1 MLSQFLRTFVIPLC
15 AAFSIA
21 TTAAADPIKLALNW
35 KAEPQFGGFYAAK
48 FNGDFSRNKLD
59 VDILEG
65 GSGTPTVQMLA
76 AGKVDYAIVSADE
89 IVIAHDRGAKNIV
102 ALFATYQTNP
112 QAIMTHAERNF
123 TSIADIMHGDGLL
136 LWQSGLAYAQ
146 FFKKHYAPIKVTTA
160 PYLGGIGNFQQDRKI
175 SQQCFVTSEPLAAEK
190 AGIKIKTFMV
200 ADSGYNPYT
209 TVLATTREHLQK
221 NPEQVA
227 HIVASVR
234 AGWNAYL
241 QDPSSTN
248 AKMAQFNKAMDLPT
262 FLASAQA
269 QKPLIATPADSK
281 LGSMTAQRWQTLVE
295 QLREIKMIKTAV
307 PVDQLFVDR

>member
-1 MLSQFLRTFVIPLC
+1 MQSRYLRLIATFSILLSVC
-15 AAFSIA
+15 AAHA
-21 TTAAADPIKLALNW
+21 EPIKLALNW

-48 FNGDFSRNKLD
+48 FNGDFARNKLD

-112 QAIMTHAERNF
+112 QAIMTHAGRGFN
-123 TSIADIMHGDGLL
+123 SIADIMHGDGLL

-146 FFKKHYAPIKVTTA
+146 FFKKHYAPVKVTTA
-160 PYLGGIGNFQQDRKI
+160 PYLGGIGNFQKDPNI

-221 NPEQVA
+221 NPAQVGD
-227 HIVASVR
+227 IVASVR
-234 AGWNAYL
+234 SGWHAYL
-241 QDPSSTN
+241 QDPASIN
-248 AKMAQFNKAMDLPT
+248 AQMAQLNKAMDLPT

-269 QKPLIATPADSK
+269 QKPLIATPPGTG
-281 LGSMTAQRWQTLVE
+281 LGSMTLQRWQTLVK
-295 QLREIKMIKTAV
+295 QLREIKMIKSAV
-307 PVDQLFVDR
+307 AADQLFIDR

>member
-1 MLSQFLRTFVIPLC
+1 MHSLLRFFVALFASLAVG
-15 AAFSIA
+15 AAN
-21 TTAAADPIKLALNW
+21 AAEPIKLALNW

-48 FNGDFSRNKLD
+48 FNGDFARNKLD
-59 VDILEG
+59 VEILEG

-112 QAIMTHAERNF
+112 QAIMTHAERGF
-123 TSIADIMHGDGLL
+123 TSIADIMRGDGLL

-146 FFKKHYAPIKVTTA
+146 YFKKHYAPVKVATA
-160 PYLGGIGNFQQDRKI
+160 PYLGGIGNFQKDPKI

-221 NPEQVA
+221 NSEQVSNV
-227 HIVASVR
+227 VASVR
-234 AGWNAYL
+234 SGWNAYL
-241 QDPSSTN
+241 RDPTSTN
-248 AKMAQFNKAMDLPT
+248 TQMSQLNKAMDLPT

-269 QKPLIATPADSK
+269 QQSLIETPPNSK
-281 LGSMTAQRWQTLVE
+281 LGSMTTQRWQTLVE
-295 QLREIKMIKTAV
+295 QLREINMIKTAV
-307 PVDQLFVDR
+307 PADQLFVDR

>member
-1 MLSQFLRTFVIPLC
+1 MPFRIFHFIAIASIILSIC
-15 AAFSIA
+15 SAN
-21 TTAAADPIKLALNW
+21 AAAPIKLALNW

-48 FNGDFSRNKLD
+48 FNGDFARNKLD
-59 VDILEG
+59 VDIIEG

-112 QAIMTHAERNF
+112 QAIMTHAERGF
-123 TSIADIMHGDGLL
+123 TDIADIMHSDGVL

-146 FFKKHYAPIKVTTA
+146 YFKKHYAPIKVATA
-160 PYLGGIGNFQQDRKI
+160 PYLGGIGNFQKDQKI

-209 TVLATTREHLQK
+209 TVLATTRENLQK
-221 NPEQVA
+221 NSEQVSKV
-227 HIVASVR
+227 VASVR
-234 AGWNAYL
+234 AGWGAYL
-241 QDPSSTN
+241 QTPDSTN
-248 AKMAQFNKAMDLPT
+248 TQMAKLNKAMDLPT

-269 QKPLIATPADSK
+269 QKPLIAAPPGSP
-281 LGSMTAQRWQTLVE
+281 LGSMTAQRWQTLVD
-295 QLREIKMIKTAV
+295 QLRDINMIKTAV
-307 PVDQLFVDR
+307 PIDQLFIDL